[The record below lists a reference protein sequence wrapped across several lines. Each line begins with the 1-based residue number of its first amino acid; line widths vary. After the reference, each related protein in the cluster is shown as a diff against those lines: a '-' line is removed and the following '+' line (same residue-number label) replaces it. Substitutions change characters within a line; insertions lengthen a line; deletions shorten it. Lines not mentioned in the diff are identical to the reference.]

1 MILIF
6 TQQLERFYHIY
17 HIFLDEGFVVCDL
30 PRRPRVP
37 VLPVVHGRQQ
47 PERGDEP
54 VRFLHRGA
62 ELFVQLTKPGRTQAH
77 AREKGQT
84 EVFFFFLI
92 SSIHSQNL

>member
-6 TQQLERFYHIY
+6 TQQLERFYRIY

-30 PRRPRVP
+30 PRRPLVP

-62 ELFVQLTKPGRTQAH
+62 ELFVQLTKPGRTQAP
-77 AREKGQT
+77 AREKGRT
-84 EVFFFFLI
+84 EYYFLI